1 MSMQDLR
8 SHPRV
13 EELGALTEPI
23 IYDKALK
30 QRMDELF
37 AELSP
42 GSEGLQLRL
51 AAISALQSDDLK
63 TWGRV
68 TGYFDLEKGYY
79 GHFEGVHVF
88 VGCTGGS
95 ENPVGMQFPKGY
107 IVAAV
112 AYDEKNQG
120 RLRAPEI
127 LYDIQYGEGPKRLLR
142 ELERRDAIGS
152 SN

>member
-1 MSMQDLR
+1 MSMHDLR

-13 EELGALTEPI
+13 QELGALTEPVM
-23 IYDKALK
+23 YDKALK
-30 QRMDELF
+30 QRMNELF

-42 GSEGLQLRL
+42 GSEVLQRRL
-51 AAISALQSDDLK
+51 AAFSALQGDDLI

-88 VGCTGGS
+88 IGCTGGS
-95 ENPVGMQFPKGY
+95 ENPVGMQFAKGY
-107 IVAAV
+107 IIAAV

-120 RLRAPEI
+120 RLKAPEI
-127 LYDIQYGEGPKRLLR
+127 LYDIQFGEGPKGLLR
-142 ELERRDAIGS
+142 ELERLDGTS
-152 SN
+152 SS